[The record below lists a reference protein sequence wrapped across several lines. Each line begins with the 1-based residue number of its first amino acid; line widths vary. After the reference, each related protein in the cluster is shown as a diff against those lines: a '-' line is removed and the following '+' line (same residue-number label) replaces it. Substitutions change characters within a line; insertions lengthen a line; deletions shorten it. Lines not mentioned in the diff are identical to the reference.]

1 MAKHIVTQPIADGNK
16 NEQGM
21 PPLWIL
27 WWNAIVLLR
36 PAFARTQSFLWFVT
50 IVAGVSVSTD
60 TFGVMSIVRA
70 LHLDVRFYDLLLKH
84 FRGNGV
90 RADRLAAL
98 WVKISM
104 TRLFSRPV
112 RVGGRRVLIGDGIKA
127 PKCGRKMPAVRL
139 VHQESET
146 KPTWAMAHSLQAV
159 SALVHAGDGIVA
171 VPLIMR
177 IHQGVVWCN
186 AHKQTLLTKMLA
198 LLDTVAAD
206 DPYVFIGD
214 AYYAARTIILGV
226 LSRGNHVVTRV
237 RNNAVAHVPY
247 VHHGPRKRGRPR
259 IYGRKIVLASLSK
272 NRKALLSALSPLHG
286 DKNVTLQYAVRD
298 LLWRP
303 VGKLVRFVAVVHP
316 SKGSCLLLCSDTSM
330 EPLEII
336 RLYGLRFRIELSFKQ
351 AVHTIG
357 TFCYRFWMRAM
368 TPIRYG
374 DGDQYLHRKPREY
387 RDAVAGKLAAYH
399 LFIQAGVI
407 AQGLLQYLAATFPE
421 AVWRAFGSRL
431 RTIRPGVPPSE
442 FVVAE
447 ALRCKLPDFL
457 AGCADR
463 HPFAKFITERQDL
476 DHAAMF
482 RMAA

>member
-1 MAKHIVTQPIADGNK
+1 MAKRIVTQPIVDDK
-16 NEQGM
+16 NEQGT
-21 PPLWIL
+21 PPLWTL

-50 IVAGVSVSTD
+50 MVAGLSVSTD

-70 LHLDVRFYDLLLKH
+70 LHLDVRFYDMLIKH

-90 RADRLAAL
+90 RADALAAL

-104 TRLFSRPV
+104 TQLFSRPV
-112 RVGGRRVLIGDGIKA
+112 RVGGRRVLVGDGIKA

-177 IHQGVVWCN
+177 IHQGIVWCN
-186 AHKQTLLTKMLA
+186 ANKQTLLTKMLA
-198 LLDTVAAD
+198 LLDIVAAD

-214 AYYAARTIILGV
+214 AYYAARTIILGM

-237 RNNAVAHVPY
+237 RNNVVANVPY

-259 IYGRKIVLASLSK
+259 IYGKKIALASLLK
-272 NRKALLSALSPLHG
+272 NRKALLSAPSPLCS
-286 DKNVTLQYAVRD
+286 DASVTLCYTVRD
-298 LLWRP
+298 LLWKP
-303 VGKLVRFVAVVHP
+303 IGKIVRFVAVVHP
-316 SKGSCLLLCSDTSM
+316 SKGSWLILCSDTSM

-336 RLYGLRFRIELSFKQ
+336 RLYGLRFRIELSFKH

-357 TFCYRFWMRAM
+357 TFSYRFWMRAM
-368 TPIRYG
+368 TPLRYG

-387 RDAVAGKLAAYH
+387 REAVAGKLATYH
-399 LFIQAGVI
+399 LFIQAGII

-421 AVWRAFGSRL
+421 AVWSAFGSRL
-431 RTIRPGVPPSE
+431 RTIRRGVPPSE

-447 ALRCKLPDFL
+447 ALRHKLPEFL
-457 AGCADR
+457 TGVGDH
-463 HPFAKFITERQDL
+463 HPFAKFITERQDF
-476 DHAAMF
+476 DRAEVFRVAA
-482 RMAA
+482 